1 MLPKS
6 LAGLALALTLIFPA
20 LPARASLGTDLQNLV
35 AQGTTLRASLAA
47 ISVAQGNTCTQLG
60 GFNASLESYLASVQA
75 VYAQLTVPVTLTA
88 ADLTALDDLSGL
100 AKGMAVDS
108 VRIALELRSIED
120 VADLFEY
127 RAALSGMLRLSDDIG
142 IMADRILEMADR
154 ILVMADNIGAMA
166 DRILLTQQLQNANV
180 ALTQASILTT
190 QQNMVAMSDSL
201 STITYNLSL
210 GLVANEANA
219 LVGEMGGT
227 TLTSQTMAVDLSALE
242 AQTALLLNSTV
253 SLYAWMSQNSQSASH
268 YINGDTLTLMGD
280 LSTMQAALAF
290 SLETYANTI
299 NQLAP
304 LTETPVLSDA
314 TAGMLRLT
322 ADIGEMSGRI
332 MEMADKIIVMADN
345 IGLMADRIVETQNL
359 QQSNIELT
367 QNSVTIAQNVTLT
380 VIKNYL
386 GQ

>member
-6 LAGLALALTLIFPA
+6 LAGLALAFTLIFSA
-20 LPARASLGTDLQNLV
+20 LPAQASLSTDLQALV
-35 AQGTTLRASLAA
+35 VQGTTLRTSLAA

-60 GFNASLESYLASVQA
+60 GFNAALESYLASIQA
-75 VYAQLTVPVTLTA
+75 VYGQLTVPVTLTA
-88 ADLTALDDLSGL
+88 ADLTALDDLSVL
-100 AKGMAVDS
+100 AKGMAADS

-227 TLTSQTMAVDLSALE
+227 TLTSQTMAVDLSQLE

-253 SLYAWMSQNSQSASH
+253 SLYTWMSQNSQSASH

-359 QQSNIELT
+359 QQANIELT

>member
-1 MLPKS
+1 MLLKS
-6 LAGLALALTLIFPA
+6 LAGLALALTLVFSAFPA
-20 LPARASLGTDLQNLV
+20 QASLGTDLQALV
-35 AQGTTLRASLAA
+35 VQGTTLRTSLAA

-60 GFNASLESYLASVQA
+60 AFNASLESYLASVQA
-75 VYAQLTVPVTLTA
+75 VYGQLTVPVTLTA

-100 AKGMAVDS
+100 AKGMAADS

-127 RAALSGMLRLSDDIG
+127 RAALSAMLRLSDDIG

-242 AQTALLLNSTV
+242 AQTTLLLNSTV
-253 SLYAWMSQNSQSASH
+253 SLYTWMSQNSQSASH

-280 LSTMQAALAF
+280 LSSLQTALAF

-314 TAGMLRLT
+314 TASMLRLT
-322 ADIGEMSGRI
+322 TDIGEMSGRI
-332 MEMADKIIVMADN
+332 MEMAGKIIVMADN

>member
-6 LAGLALALTLIFPA
+6 LAGLALAFTLIFSA
-20 LPARASLGTDLQNLV
+20 LPAQASLSTDLQALV
-35 AQGTTLRASLAA
+35 VQGTTLRTSLAA

-60 GFNASLESYLASVQA
+60 GFNAALESYLASIQA
-75 VYAQLTVPVTLTA
+75 VYGQLTVPVTLTA
-88 ADLTALDDLSGL
+88 ADLTALDDLSVL
-100 AKGMAVDS
+100 AKGMAADS

-253 SLYAWMSQNSQSASH
+253 SLYTWMSQNSQSASH

-280 LSTMQAALAF
+280 LSSMQAALAF

-359 QQSNIELT
+359 QQANIELT

>member
-6 LAGLALALTLIFPA
+6 FAGLALALTLIVSA
-20 LPARASLGTDLQNLV
+20 LPAQASLSTDLQSLV
-35 AQGTTLRASLAA
+35 VQGTTLRTSLTA

-60 GFNASLESYLASVQA
+60 GFNASLESYLVSVQA
-75 VYAQLTVPVTLTA
+75 VYAQITTPVTLTT
-88 ADLTALDDLSGL
+88 ADLTALDTLSGL

-108 VRIALELRSIED
+108 VRISLELRGIED

-127 RAALSGMLRLSDDIG
+127 RAAVSGMLRLADDIG
-142 IMADRILEMADR
+142 IMANRILEMADR

-210 GLVANEANA
+210 GLVVNEADA
-219 LVGEMGGT
+219 LVGTMGGT

-242 AQTALLLNSTV
+242 AQTSLLLNSTV
-253 SLYAWMSQNSQSASH
+253 SLYTWLSQNSQTASH
-268 YINGDTLTLMGD
+268 YINGDTLTLLGD
-280 LSTMQAALAF
+280 LSSLQTALAF

-304 LTETPVLSDA
+304 LTQTPVLSDA
-314 TAGMLRLT
+314 TASMLRLT

-345 IGLMADRIVETQNL
+345 IGLMADRIVATQNL
-359 QQSNIELT
+359 QQANIELT

>member
-6 LAGLALALTLIFPA
+6 LAGLALALTLIFSA
-20 LPARASLGTDLQNLV
+20 FPARASLSTDLQALV
-35 AQGTTLRASLAA
+35 VQGTTLRTSLAA

-60 GFNASLESYLASVQA
+60 GFNVSLESYLASVQA

-100 AKGMAVDS
+100 AKGMAADS

-142 IMADRILEMADR
+142 IMANRILEMADR

-180 ALTQASILTT
+180 ALTQASLLTT
-190 QQNMVAMSDSL
+190 QQNMIAMSDSL

-242 AQTALLLNSTV
+242 AQTSLLLNSTV
-253 SLYAWMSQNSQSASH
+253 SLYTWMSRNSQVASH

-280 LSTMQAALAF
+280 LSGMQAALAF

-304 LTETPVLSDA
+304 LTETPVLADA
-314 TAGMLRLT
+314 TASMLRLT

>member
-1 MLPKS
+1 MLLKS
-6 LAGLALALTLIFPA
+6 FAGVALALILIFSA
-20 LPARASLGTDLQNLV
+20 LPAQASLSTDLQTLV
-35 AQGTTLRASLAA
+35 AQGTTLRTNLTT

-60 GFNASLESYLASVQA
+60 AFNTSLESYLASIQA
-75 VYAQLTVPVTLTA
+75 VYGQLTVPVTLTA
-88 ADLTALDDLSGL
+88 ADLTALDTLSGL
-100 AKGMAVDS
+100 AKGMATDS
-108 VRIALELRSIED
+108 VRISLELRNIEAM
-120 VADLFEY
+120 ADIFEY
-127 RAALSGMLRLSDDIG
+127 RAALSAMLRLADDIG
-142 IMADRILEMADR
+142 IMANRILEMADR

-210 GLVANEANA
+210 GLVVNEADA
-219 LVGEMGGT
+219 LVGTMGGT
-227 TLTSQTMAVDLSALE
+227 TLTSQTMALQLSALE
-242 AQTALLLNSTV
+242 AQTSLLLNSTV
-253 SLYAWMSQNSQSASH
+253 TLYTWMSQNSQSASH
-268 YINGDTLTLMGD
+268 YINGDTLTLLGD
-280 LSTMQAALAF
+280 LSSLQSALAF

-304 LTETPVLSDA
+304 LTQTPVLSDA
-314 TAGMLRLT
+314 TASMLRLT

-345 IGLMADRIVETQNL
+345 IGLMGDRIVATQNL
-359 QQSNIELT
+359 QQANIELT
-367 QNSVTIAQNVTLT
+367 QNSVTIAQNVTIT

>member
-6 LAGLALALTLIFPA
+6 LAGLALALTLIFSA
-20 LPARASLGTDLQNLV
+20 LPAQASLSTDLQALV
-35 AQGTTLRASLAA
+35 VQGTTLRTSLAA

-60 GFNASLESYLASVQA
+60 GFNAALESYLASIQA
-75 VYAQLTVPVTLTA
+75 VYGQLTVPVTLTA
-88 ADLTALDDLSGL
+88 ADLTALDDLSVL
-100 AKGMAVDS
+100 AKGMAADS

-127 RAALSGMLRLSDDIG
+127 RAALSAMLRLSDDIG

-253 SLYAWMSQNSQSASH
+253 SLYTWMSQNSQSASH

-280 LSTMQAALAF
+280 LSSMQAALAF

-359 QQSNIELT
+359 QQANIELT

>member
-1 MLPKS
+1 MLPKFF
-6 LAGLALALTLIFPA
+6 AGLALALFLIVSA
-20 LPARASLGTDLQNLV
+20 LPAQATLSTDLQNLV
-35 AQGTTLRASLAA
+35 AQGTTLRTSLTA

-60 GFNASLESYLASVQA
+60 GFNTSLESYLISVQA
-75 VYAQLTVPVTLTA
+75 VYGQLTTPVTLTA
-88 ADLTALDDLSGL
+88 TDLTALDTLSGL
-100 AKGMAVDS
+100 AKGMAADS
-108 VRIALELRSIED
+108 VRLSLELRNIEA

-127 RAALSGMLRLSDDIG
+127 RAALSGMLRLADDIG
-142 IMADRILEMADR
+142 IMANRILEMADR

-201 STITYNLSL
+201 STIAYNLSL
-210 GLVANEANA
+210 GLVKNEADA
-219 LVGEMGGT
+219 LIGEMGGT
-227 TLTSQTMAVDLSALE
+227 TLTSQAMAVDLSRLE
-242 AQTALLLNSTV
+242 VQTSLLLNSTV
-253 SLYAWMSQNSQSASH
+253 TLYTWISQNSQVASH

-280 LSTMQAALAF
+280 LSSLQTALAF

-304 LTETPVLSDA
+304 LTQTPVLSDA
-314 TAGMLRLT
+314 TASMLRLT
-322 ADIGEMSGRI
+322 ADIGQMSGRI

-345 IGLMADRIVETQNL
+345 IGLMADRIVATQNL
-359 QQSNIELT
+359 QQANIELT